1 MIYRP
6 AAMMD
11 GALWS
16 KQMKTSECRHDD
28 MSCESAIK
36 VSDYEGN
43 VGYTCFRV
51 LYIIM

>member
-16 KQMKTSECRHDD
+16 KQMKTSECRYDD
-28 MSCESAIK
+28 MSCESVIK
-36 VSDYEGN
+36 VSLYEGN
-43 VGYTCFRV
+43 VGYMCFRV
-51 LYIIM
+51 LCIKM